1 MPTIDR
7 FDGIKVNVY
16 NGDHRPPDVHI
27 IYNEYE
33 ALIVIETKQLY
44 AGDLPTQQMK
54 KALEWLSENR
64 DWALEV
70 FYQLN
75 ENLR

>member
-1 MPTIDR
+1 M
-7 FDGIKVNVY
+7 
-16 NGDHRPPDVHI
+16 
-27 IYNEYE
+27 
-33 ALIVIETKQLY
+33 
-44 AGDLPTQQMK
+44 PTQQMK
-54 KALEWLSENR
+54 KALEWLSENK